1 MAEPTAAAAARSG
14 LGSEPGPALGPDAEP
29 GSAFGGAAA
38 RQRLLAILGQVQTY
52 NFQLALLGR
61 CDPAVARRHLD
72 AVKLNALMVR
82 WLRRRLGGALRAQAR
97 VRLTPLTYA
106 LDLALD
112 HAAAESDALL
122 AAAGTASAPAEFFA
136 RTMGLEGACRFHRR
150 ARLALYGGETIDIEI
165 QFLHDVEN
173 FLKQLNFAHLLA
185 STDAAL
191 AALGDVDAFLRATV
205 ASGGV
210 APPELHDF
218 AQPCLVCFEEL
229 CVTANQGESVGRRLA
244 LCACDHVT
252 RQLRVRTE
260 LCSVGQ
266 YLPHVQGVS
275 RARLAAAAAALAALA
290 APTAAGAGGPP
301 VLATAPPGGDGDGGS
316 VREAAASVLDAHHV
330 FRPAP
335 RWLYAVSELQF
346 WMSSSARGE
355 AAASAVAAFAGNLEA
370 LAAREAQHRLQVAA
384 AEMALF
390 GRSPEHFD
398 RALADKLAQLDGVD
412 CLLVGSA
419 AVAPDERLEA
429 LIRACYDHHM
439 SASLIRRLTRPDQ
452 RNEDALREL
461 LRRAAAGEAGAAAVG
476 LGGPGRDEGG
486 GDEPEEEGGTDNDG
500 GAGAGV
506 GGGGAGPSGGADGGG
521 GAEDDGPAGWAALA
535 ARARAD
541 ADVRR
546 QRYAERLSKRSMDS
560 LGRCIRDQ
568 RRELEKTLR
577 VSVYGDVLLN
587 VYVAVHN
594 GFCARRAFRAALASA
609 GTVVDNRASD
619 ATFDA
624 HRFMKEALLRHAVD
638 PATWPALT
646 HQFFDLVNGPLFDGS
661 AHNFAQPPNT
671 ALYFSVENVGLLPHL
686 KEELAAF
693 MLAAAGGGWAV
704 SDFQQFFCFA
714 SARARGVT
722 AAQRLAWQYIRE
734 LVLARAVFASVFHCG
749 RVPLLRADRTAPG
762 PDGRQSCPSG
772 VYLTYEESWPL
783 AAVLNAPRAPETVG
797 EDSVVIYDRDVFSLL
812 YAVLQ
817 RLAPAGRA
825 PR

>member
-1 MAEPTAAAAARSG
+1 MDDAGSGAGAG
-14 LGSEPGPALGPDAEP
+14 LGAGPDA
-29 GSAFGGAAA
+29 GSGSGPNAGSGSGSGSGSGAGAGRGGAAA

-61 CDPAVARRHLD
+61 CDPAVVRRHLD
-72 AVKLNALMVR
+72 AVKLNALMAR

-122 AAAGTASAPAEFFA
+122 AAAAAPGAPAEFFA
-136 RTMGLEGACRFHRR
+136 RTMGLGGACRLHRR
-150 ARLALYGGETIDIEI
+150 ARLELYGGETVDIEI

-185 STDAAL
+185 SADAAL

-205 ASGGV
+205 AGGGV
-210 APPELHDF
+210 APPELHDP

-244 LCACDHVT
+244 QCVCDHVT

-260 LCSVGQ
+260 LGGVAQ
-266 YLPHVQGVS
+266 YLPHLQGVP
-275 RARLAAAAAALAALA
+275 RERLAAATAALEALE
-290 APTAAGAGGPP
+290 APPGGGGGASAAAGAPPGGEG
-301 VLATAPPGGDGDGGS
+301 GGDGDGGS

-370 LAAREAQHRLQVAA
+370 LAAREARHGLQVAA
-384 AEMALF
+384 AELALF
-390 GRSPEHFD
+390 GRAPEHFD
-398 RALADKLAQLDGVD
+398 RALADRLARLDGVD
-412 CLLVGSA
+412 GLLVGSA
-419 AVAPDERLEA
+419 AAAPDERLEA

-439 SASLIRRLTRPDQ
+439 SASLVRRLTRPDQ

-461 LRRAAAGEAGAAAVG
+461 LRRAAAGEAGAG
-476 LGGPGRDEGG
+476 
-486 GDEPEEEGGTDNDG
+486 EEGDGG
-500 GAGAGV
+500 GAGAGEE
-506 GGGGAGPSGGADGGG
+506 GDGAGGAGAGGEDGPGG
-521 GAEDDGPAGWAALA
+521 DAEDGGPAGWAALA

-541 ADVRR
+541 AEVRR

-577 VSVYGDVLLN
+577 VSVYGDVLLG

-594 GFCARRAFRAALASA
+594 GFCARRAFRAALADA

-686 KEELAAF
+686 KAELAAF

-704 SDFQQFFCFA
+704 SDFQRFFCFA

-722 AAQRLAWQYIRE
+722 AAQRLAWRYIRE

-772 VYLTYEESWPL
+772 VYLTYEESCPL

-797 EDSVVIYDRDVFSLL
+797 ADSVVILDRDVFSLL

-817 RLAPAGRA
+817 RLAPEGRA

>member
-1 MAEPTAAAAARSG
+1 MDNDGEG
-14 LGSEPGPALGPDAEP
+14 L
-29 GSAFGGAAA
+29 GGAAA
-38 RQRLLAILGQVQTY
+38 RQRLLAVLGQVQTY
-52 NFQLALLGR
+52 NFQLALLGC
-61 CDPAVARRHLD
+61 CDPAVARRHLG

-112 HAAAESDALL
+112 HAAAAGDALL
-122 AAAGTASAPAEFFA
+122 AAAREAPEPEAFFE
-136 RTMGLEGACRFHRR
+136 RTLGLAGACRFHRR
-150 ARLALYGGETIDIEI
+150 ARLELYGGEAIGVEI

-185 STDAAL
+185 SAEAAL
-191 AALGDVDAFLRATV
+191 AALEAVDAFLRATV
-205 ASGGV
+205 AAGGAV
-210 APPELHDF
+210 PPELHDP

-229 CVTANQGESVGRRLA
+229 CVTANQGESVGRRLMQ
-244 LCACDHVT
+244 CTCDHVT

-260 LCSVGQ
+260 TCRVGQ
-266 YLPHVQGVS
+266 YLPHLRG
-275 RARLAAAAAALAALA
+275 APPERLAAAEAALEALAARE
-290 APTAAGAGGPP
+290 GAGGGG
-301 VLATAPPGGDGDGGS
+301 ANGGAEGGDGD
-316 VREAAASVLDAHHV
+316 VCEAAASVLDAHHV

-346 WMSSSARGE
+346 WMSSSARDGRP
-355 AAASAVAAFAGNLEA
+355 AAAGGGGSAVDVFAGNLEA
-370 LAAREAQHRLQVAA
+370 LAAREARHRLQVAA
-384 AEMALF
+384 AELALF
-390 GRSPEHFD
+390 GRAPAHFD
-398 RALADKLAQLDGVD
+398 RALADRLARLDGVD

-452 RNEDALREL
+452 RNEEALREL
-461 LRRAAAGEAGAAAVG
+461 LRRAAAGGEAGAD
-476 LGGPGRDEGG
+476 GRDGEDGGEDDDGGEEGDGEGG
-486 GDEPEEEGGTDNDG
+486 GEDGEGAAAEGGAAAAAEGEEDG
-500 GAGAGV
+500 DAA
-506 GGGGAGPSGGADGGG
+506 
-521 GAEDDGPAGWAALA
+521 AGWAALA

-541 ADVRR
+541 AEVRR
-546 QRYAERLSKRSMDS
+546 RRYAERLSKRSLDS
-560 LGRCIRDQ
+560 LGRCIREQ

-577 VSVYGDVLLN
+577 VSVYGDALLH

-594 GFCARRAFRAALASA
+594 GFCARRAFRAALAGA
-609 GTVVDNRASD
+609 GTVVDNRAAS

-704 SDFQQFFCFA
+704 SDFQRFFCFA
-714 SARARGVT
+714 SARAQGVT
-722 AAQRLAWQYIRE
+722 AAQRLAWRYIRE

-762 PDGRQSCPSG
+762 PDGRQACPSG
-772 VYLTYEESWPL
+772 VYLTYEEEWPL
-783 AAVLNAPRAPETVG
+783 AAVLNAPRAPATVG
-797 EDSVVIYDRDVFSLL
+797 ADSVVIYDRDVFSLL

-817 RLAPAGRA
+817 HLAPAATAAADRA

>member
-1 MAEPTAAAAARSG
+1 MAAARSDPVG
-14 LGSEPGPALGPDAEP
+14 PEPGGPALRADPASGPAQP
-29 GSAFGGAAA
+29 SGAAA
-38 RQRLLAILGQVQTY
+38 RQRMLAIFGQVQTY

-122 AAAGTASAPAEFFA
+122 AAAGAAGTPAEFFA

-185 STDAAL
+185 SAEAAL
-191 AALGDVDAFLRATV
+191 AALADVDAFLRATV
-205 ASGGV
+205 AAGGV
-210 APPELHDF
+210 APPELHDP

-244 LCACDHVT
+244 LCTCDHVT

-260 LCSVGQ
+260 LCDVSQ
-266 YLPHVQGVS
+266 YLPHLQGVP
-275 RARLAAAAAALAALA
+275 RARLAAAAAALEALE
-290 APTAAGAGGPP
+290 APAAAGARREPP
-301 VLATAPPGGDGDGGS
+301 PAASGPPGGAGDGGS

-355 AAASAVAAFAGNLEA
+355 ATASAVAAFAGNLEA
-370 LAAREAQHRLQVAA
+370 LAAREARHRLQVAA
-384 AEMALF
+384 AELALF

-398 RALADKLAQLDGVD
+398 RALADGLARLDGVD

-461 LRRAAAGEAGAAAVG
+461 LRRAAAGEEGGEDGADSG
-476 LGGPGRDEGG
+476 EEGG
-486 GDEPEEEGGTDNDG
+486 GAGDGDGDGDGEARGSPGAGPPGRADG
-500 GAGAGV
+500 GAGAG
-506 GGGGAGPSGGADGGG
+506 
-521 GAEDDGPAGWAALA
+521 DDGPAGWAALA

-594 GFCARRAFRAALASA
+594 GFCARRAFRAALAGA

-693 MLAAAGGGWAV
+693 MLAAAGGGWVV
-704 SDFQQFFCFA
+704 SDFQRFFCFA

-783 AAVLNAPRAPETVG
+783 AAVLNPPRAPDTVG

-817 RLAPAGRA
+817 RLAPAAARA

>member
-1 MAEPTAAAAARSG
+1 MDG
-14 LGSEPGPALGPDAEP
+14 
-29 GSAFGGAAA
+29 GSAGGARD
-38 RQRLLAILGQVQTY
+38 RQQLLAVLGQVQTY
-52 NFQLALLGR
+52 IFQMALLRR
-61 CDPAVARRHLD
+61 CDVAVVRRHLG

-97 VRLTPLTYA
+97 ERLTPLTYA
-106 LDLALD
+106 LDISL
-112 HAAAESDALL
+112 HYAEAEGDALL
-122 AAAGTASAPAEFFA
+122 EAARPPADAAAFFA
-136 RTMGLEGACRFHRR
+136 RTMGLADECRFHQH
-150 ARLALYGGETIDIEI
+150 ARLELYGGETIAVEI

-185 STDAAL
+185 SADAAL
-191 AALGDVDAFLRATV
+191 AALAAVDAFLRATV
-205 ASGGV
+205 AAGGV
-210 APPELHDF
+210 VPPELHDP

-229 CVTANQGESVGRRLA
+229 CVTANQGESVGRRLVA
-244 LCACDHVT
+244 CVCDHVT
-252 RQLRVRTE
+252 RQLRVRTQT
-260 LCSVGQ
+260 CSVGQ
-266 YLPHVQGVS
+266 YLPHVQGVP
-275 RARLAAAAAALAALA
+275 RERLAAAAAALDALA
-290 APTAAGAGGPP
+290 AAEARGEGAAGAQ
-301 VLATAPPGGDGDGGS
+301 APAAPDAAAAGAGS

-346 WMSSSARGE
+346 WMASSARGG
-355 AAASAVAAFAGNLEA
+355 AAASAVEAFSSNLEA
-370 LAAREAQHRLQVAA
+370 LAAQEARHQLQVAA
-384 AEMALF
+384 VELALF
-390 GRSPEHFD
+390 GRAPEHFD
-398 RALADKLAQLDGVD
+398 RALAGRLAQLDGID

-439 SASLIRRLTRPDQ
+439 SAALVQRLTRPDQ

-461 LRRAAAGEAGAAAVG
+461 LQRAVAGEPGAES
-476 LGGPGRDEGG
+476 D
-486 GDEPEEEGGTDNDG
+486 GDERGEEEEGGGGPDDG
-500 GAGAGV
+500 GPAATGEGEGATRG
-506 GGGGAGPSGGADGGG
+506 
-521 GAEDDGPAGWAALA
+521 GWAALA

-541 ADVRR
+541 AAVRR

-560 LGRCIRDQ
+560 LRRCIGSQ

-577 VSVYGDVLLN
+577 VSVYGDVLLG

-594 GFCARRAFRAALASA
+594 GFCARRAFSAALAGA
-609 GTVVDNRASD
+609 GTVVDNRASS

-624 HRFMKEALLRHAVD
+624 HRFMKETLLRHAVD
-638 PATWPALT
+638 PSTWPALT

-671 ALYFSVENVGLLPHL
+671 ALYFGVENVGLLPHL

-693 MLAAAGGGWAV
+693 MLAAVGGGWAV
-704 SDFQQFFCFA
+704 SDFQHFFCFA
-714 SARARGVT
+714 SVRSRGVT

-749 RVPLLRADRTAPG
+749 RVSLLRADRTAPG
-762 PDGRQSCPSG
+762 PDGRQACPSG
-772 VYLTYEESWPL
+772 VYLTYEESCPL
-783 AAVLNAPRAPETVG
+783 AAVLNGARAPATVN

-817 RLAPAGRA
+817 HLAPAARG

>member
-1 MAEPTAAAAARSG
+1 MDAAASAG
-14 LGSEPGPALGPDAEP
+14 PGPEPGPEPGAGAEP
-29 GSAFGGAAA
+29 GPGADRGGAAA

-61 CDPAVARRHLD
+61 CDPAVVRRHLD
-72 AVKLNALMVR
+72 AVKLNALMAR

-122 AAAGTASAPAEFFA
+122 AAAAAPGAPAEFFA
-136 RTMGLEGACRFHRR
+136 RTMGLEGACRLHRR
-150 ARLALYGGETIDIEI
+150 ARLELYGGETVDIEI

-185 STDAAL
+185 SADAAL
-191 AALGDVDAFLRATV
+191 AALADVDAFLRATV
-205 ASGGV
+205 AGGGV
-210 APPELHDF
+210 APPELHDP

-244 LCACDHVT
+244 QCVCDHVT

-260 LCSVGQ
+260 LGGVGQ
-266 YLPHVQGVS
+266 YLPHLQGVP
-275 RARLAAAAAALAALA
+275 RERLAAAAAALDALDA
-290 APTAAGAGGPP
+290 LGAPGSGGGGPAAGA
-301 VLATAPPGGDGDGGS
+301 ATAPPEGDGDGDGDS

-370 LAAREAQHRLQVAA
+370 LAAREARHGLQVAA
-384 AEMALF
+384 AELALF
-390 GRSPEHFD
+390 GRAPEHFD
-398 RALADKLAQLDGVD
+398 RALADRLARLDGVD
-412 CLLVGSA
+412 GLLVGSA
-419 AVAPDERLEA
+419 AAAPDERLEA

-439 SASLIRRLTRPDQ
+439 SASLVRRLTRPDQ

-461 LRRAAAGEAGAAAVG
+461 LRRAAAGEAGAGEAGA
-476 LGGPGRDEGG
+476 GGEADAG
-486 GDEPEEEGGTDNDG
+486 EEGAGGEDGGEEGAG
-500 GAGAGV
+500 GAG
-506 GGGGAGPSGGADGGG
+506 GARP
-521 GAEDDGPAGWAALA
+521 AEDAEDGGPAGWAALA

-541 ADVRR
+541 AEVRR

-577 VSVYGDVLLN
+577 VSVYGDVLLG

-594 GFCARRAFRAALASA
+594 GFCARRAFRAALAAA
-609 GTVVDNRASD
+609 GTVVDNRASGD
-619 ATFDA
+619 TFDA

-686 KEELAAF
+686 KAELAAF

-704 SDFQQFFCFA
+704 SDFQRFFCFA

-722 AAQRLAWQYIRE
+722 AAQRLAWRYIRE

-762 PDGRQSCPSG
+762 PDGRQACPSG

-797 EDSVVIYDRDVFSLL
+797 EDSVVILDRDVFSLL

-817 RLAPAGRA
+817 RLAPPGRA